1 MSDNFMVALEQN
13 QGHAMAMLKEKNK
26 SLFFEKKTHI
36 KTKKIITLY
45 CESSYFTIIYDP
57 CGLGFII

>member
-13 QGHAMAMLKEKNK
+13 QSHAMAMLKEKNK

-36 KTKKIITLY
+36 KTKKIRRSVLVQ
-45 CESSYFTIIYDP
+45 
-57 CGLGFII
+57 